1 MKLDFSALTHPSTK
15 MRGQVGTEG
24 TQARTRVPAPP
35 VEGVDKGTLGD
46 KLSAVVALA
55 PDPGTALTKACP
67 PASPACPQVPNTG
80 NLNTGAVSPV
90 SPFVPGA
97 GPQPV
102 APDPLQADYLADD
115 LPTGDMDLSYGQTYQ
130 PAEGIE
136 MAAFK
141 ARAERFQVLGR
152 TDAEELAQKLTLRD
166 RDGDDR
172 RLCLECTWLGDAGS
186 CIAAANGRIPG
197 ATRRLEP
204 VRTILQRCEAFGLR
218 KGLV

>member
-1 MKLDFSALTHPSTK
+1 
-15 MRGQVGTEG
+15 
-24 TQARTRVPAPP
+24 
-35 VEGVDKGTLGD
+35 
-46 KLSAVVALA
+46 
-55 PDPGTALTKACP
+55 
-67 PASPACPQVPNTG
+67 
-80 NLNTGAVSPV
+80 
-90 SPFVPGA
+90 
-97 GPQPV
+97 
-102 APDPLQADYLADD
+102 LQADYLADD